1 MPFNQKV
8 EKHTDDQVSRILKYL
23 YNSQNIDCISEEITE
38 QNYYSLYAQAFALKC
53 DKLLKELTKLAIT
66 SLLTENNVCHMFHD
80 AVEHQDAELAKACT
94 DLLVQRFEIAQEE
107 GIDRQFLLELDIENF
122 VSILESD
129 KLNIINENVLTDMV
143 KEYIKIRVDAKPVK
157 ELPPEQTLKPELWNL
172 LSEQE
177 KENRRKQ
184 FADKQQAEKNKAAET
199 RDQQSKVYQALDK
212 AKRIQF
218 ILDLKQQARNDAIEA
233 MLKVKPLKDE
243 DKLRIFRAIRWTY
256 MSHEELL
263 KLSMDPDFSLAKS
276 MIMQGL
282 SCKLDPNYAQT
293 MSTRELLITV
303 KPRDAV

>member
-66 SLLTENNVCHMFHD
+66 SLLNENNVCHMFHD

-218 ILDLKQQARNDAIEA
+218 ILDLKQ
-233 MLKVKPLKDE
+233 
-243 DKLRIFRAIRWTY
+243 
-256 MSHEELL
+256 
-263 KLSMDPDFSLAKS
+263 
-276 MIMQGL
+276 
-282 SCKLDPNYAQT
+282 
-293 MSTRELLITV
+293 
-303 KPRDAV
+303 